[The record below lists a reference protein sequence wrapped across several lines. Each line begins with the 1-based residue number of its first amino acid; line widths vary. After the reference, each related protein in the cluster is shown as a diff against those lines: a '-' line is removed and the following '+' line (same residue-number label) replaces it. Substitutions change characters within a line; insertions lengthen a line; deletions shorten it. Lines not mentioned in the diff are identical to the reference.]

1 MRHSPASERGHA
13 TSQRTFRPSRGD
25 ASSLAISSGS
35 YVRPRLIRRIHSHL
49 LSPAPKGHDP
59 TSLVTSSQVPAQSS
73 SQQPRL
79 QWPDQEQPSM
89 IDTDSHHISSSNPV
103 WDQRYLSNWN
113 TPSTTGGT
121 GSSESPSRSLSH
133 SSESYSPAPHA
144 FVPPYPSPL
153 GRGRTRAQDH
163 ISQPHP
169 DEPPYVKRRRV
180 TVGSSSST
188 STAPSSNRRFYNF
201 NDRTRSTA
209 VGSSGSMMI
218 TFPVESGSSGPNQS
232 HVASDLRGPLVVQ
245 PPSQILHP
253 AGLLPDDFEHGPTEL
268 PPRPYPRPTAPSS
281 PPGGSCATPVGSK
294 DGDSSKENTRRRKPH
309 LPDDV
314 MDYVSLLS
322 SPFCISFWLEPGYY
336 KFRLPDTA
344 FVPLLR
350 SLLAT
355 DTRGPFKQDRARRQ
369 RLHRLSPTT
378 SDREIAPTSCPA
390 RT

>member
-1 MRHSPASERGHA
+1 MPPSGATLHPRGHFA
-13 TSQRTFRPSRGD
+13 LRVVTQAPWR
-25 ASSLAISSGS
+25 SLA
-35 YVRPRLIRRIHSHL
+35 VP
-49 LSPAPKGHDP
+49 PKGHDP

-153 GRGRTRAQDH
+153 GRGRTRDQDH

-268 PPRPYPRPTAPSS
+268 PPRPYSRPTAPSS

-294 DGDSSKENTRRRKPH
+294 DGDSGKEKTRRRKPH

-314 MDYVSLLS
+314 MDYLPTLEGRLSKIELGVRDYIDYRQQRAIEKSLLPPAPRAHSDPGADTYSFLSSSTTSYAS
-322 SPFCISFWLEPGYY
+322 SPSHAHAPSSHAHD
-336 KFRLPDTA
+336 PD
-344 FVPLLR
+344 
-350 SLLAT
+350 
-355 DTRGPFKQDRARRQ
+355 KQN
-369 RLHRLSPTT
+369 
-378 SDREIAPTSCPA
+378 EY
-390 RT
+390 